1 MPMQQ
6 PALQRIAVLGRGES
20 AARFVRTAREWAM
33 AQQRELRTVA
43 LHAPGDTRSLFVREA
58 DEVCT
63 LAAPWL
69 TGEGTLEAPRLA
81 ASVDL
86 GVIEPA
92 LREARADALW
102 AGWELEPAYGAL
114 AQLCKR
120 LGLTFLGA
128 SVEAIA
134 RAADE
139 AGLRRLCERLA
150 LPWATV
156 EQVGAAGARR
166 IAVLVASDHA
176 ATGWALGACDVTLQ
190 PQGVAQLVE
199 APPPALPPSLRDALS
214 SAALRLVGELGAIDL
229 GAVEFICQPEPE
241 RWGLHRVQLGLPE
254 IHGAVEAT
262 SGLDLIKLQLD
273 LAAGRRL
280 EGEPPP
286 AAGCALEVRLHA
298 DALLDGALASGGPL
312 HTLRLPFGTGVSL
325 EAGYAVGDLVPGG
338 PAADVV
344 RLVTT
349 GLRREQAL
357 ARMERAL
364 RDTAVVVGEG
374 ASNQGLLLGLLAQPE
389 VVAGRADG
397 PWLERWVAS
406 RGAEVAPDAAVAL
419 VFAAVAA
426 YRAELAAERMHFYVT
441 AAHGRPEL
449 DEEVGRAIELSLGGE
464 SYRLRLRR
472 VGPLSYRAYVNGLRI
487 EFELEDL
494 EPSVHRVLCAGR
506 RYRIVA
512 GAHGPAQ
519 VVLVNGVP
527 HRVQGDRG
535 GVVRAPAPAV
545 VASVGVKEGDE
556 VAIGDRL
563 AVLEAMKTETAL
575 LARFAGRVRRVLVIN
590 NGQVAAGA
598 PLFVI
603 EPPATSST
611 AFGPGV
617 RLRFDDLGVREA
629 EGDGEGAAAR
639 QLLAELRALV
649 LGFDADAA
657 RLRQAV
663 AEHGVLTPGLPAADA
678 EVLRLED
685 ELLGVFVDLRSL
697 FRRKGLDRH
706 EDEETRQ
713 SATEYLLTYLREIDA
728 QGESLPADFVERLQ
742 GALVHYGVRQ
752 LERSLALEEALFRIF
767 KAQQRLD
774 DQLTPVFSVLQRR
787 LDRRDELAPMVGAGF
802 RAVLDRLIVETQGRF
817 PTLNDLAHE
826 VRYRYF
832 DQPVLEQNRTR
843 VQAEA
848 ARQVAAL
855 ARLPAGQAD
864 EAAMQALVEVP
875 QPLTRLLFDPS
886 AEDGSSQQRVMLELL
901 LRRHY
906 RIRPLERVR
915 LLQHEHG
922 PVVAAEYPYEGQRIQ
937 VLSACSE
944 PARLASTLRTLVA
957 LSAGCGA
964 GEAYALEI
972 YCRRQDPIADVG
984 QLGEELLALV
994 QRLEPGRP
1002 LRRIV
1007 IGVSHAGEE
1016 SRIEYFTFRQGPGGF
1031 AEDKLYRG
1039 LHPMI
1044 GKRLQLWRLSNFEI
1058 ERLPSVEEI
1067 YLYRATA
1074 RDNPKDERLFALAEV
1089 RDLTA
1094 VRDAQGRVERLP
1106 ELERL
1111 LFEALASI
1119 RRVQAQRAPQQRLH
1133 WNRVQLFVW
1142 PVFELRAEE
1151 LNAVVHRLAPATA
1164 GLGLERVLVRARMP
1178 EAESLELRDRV
1189 LDIAKRGG
1197 AGVTVRFRDPPT
1209 APMQPVTEYVQ
1220 KVVSLRQRGLLYP
1233 YELIEM
1239 LTPAREGVQAE
1250 YPPGEFLEHDLDAE
1264 GRLVPVERPYGLN
1277 KANIVV
1283 GLLRHFTARYP
1294 EGMTRVA
1301 LFGDPSRGMGALA
1314 EPECR
1319 RINAALALAQQ
1330 LGVPLEWFAVSAGA
1344 KISMS
1349 SGVENMDWISLVLRR
1364 LIEFTQAGGEVN
1376 VVVMGINVGA
1386 QPYWNAE
1393 ATMLMHTRG
1402 ILIMTAQGS
1411 MVLTGKRA
1419 LDYSGGV
1426 SAADNEGIGGYD
1438 HIMGPNGQAQ
1448 YFAADVHEACQ
1459 LLLRYYEH
1467 SYVAPGERFPRRGAS
1482 SDAAERDVRSY
1493 PHGRIDGTSFLT
1505 VGEVFSDEHN
1515 PGRKKPFDIR
1525 RVMHAVVDQDDQP
1538 LERWYNMR
1546 DAETSVVW
1554 DACLGGY
1561 PVCLLGLESRP
1572 LPRLG
1577 FVPADGPRRWTA
1589 GTLFPQSSKK
1599 VARAI
1604 NSVGGRRPLVVL
1616 ANLSGFDGSPESM
1629 RNVQLEYGAEIG
1641 RAVVNFRGPI
1651 VFAVISRYH
1660 GGAFVVFSNQLNER
1674 IEVAALQGTHASV
1687 IGGAPAAAVVF
1698 SRDVEKRTRDDARVR
1713 ELERQCRAAEGVEKV
1728 RLRARLDALMR
1739 VVESEKLGEVA
1750 EEYDRVHDIFR
1761 AQKMGSVHHI
1771 IAPERLRPY
1780 LVEAIER
1787 GVQRELGQVAAAADR
1802 S

>member
-1 MPMQQ
+1 MQ
-6 PALQRIAVLGRGES
+6 PPILQRIAVIGRGEP
-20 AARFVRTAREWAM
+20 AARFVRTAREWAA
-33 AQQRELRTVA
+33 AQGRELRTVA
-43 LHAPGDTRSLFVREA
+43 LYAPGEAGSLWLREA
-58 DEVCT
+58 DESWRLGAPAGADEGSAQDPRAGAGLE
-63 LAAPWL
+63 LAAV
-69 TGEGTLEAPRLA
+69 EA
-81 ASVDL
+81 
-86 GVIEPA
+86 A
-92 LREARADALW
+92 LREVRADALW
-102 AGWELEPAYGAL
+102 AGWDRAGEHAL
-114 AQLCKR
+114 LARLCQS
-120 LGLTFLGA
+120 LGLTFVGA
-128 SVEAIA
+128 SAETAQ
-134 RAADE
+134 RAAD
-139 AGLRRLCERLA
+139 AGGLRRLCERLG
-150 LPWATV
+150 LSWC
-156 EQVGAAGARR
+156 GAEAAREAGARR
-166 IAVLVASDHA
+166 IAVFVAADDA
-176 ATGWALGACDVTLQ
+176 GTVWALGACDLTLQ

-199 APPPALPPSLRDALS
+199 APPPALSSALVEALS
-214 SAALRLVGELGAIDL
+214 AAAVGLVRELGAIQL
-229 GAVEFICQPEPE
+229 GAIEFVCQPASA
-241 RWGLHRVQLGLPE
+241 RWGVLGAQVGLPAA
-254 IHGAVEAT
+254 HGAIEAT
-262 SGLDLIKLQLD
+262 TGLDLIRLQLD
-273 LAAGRRL
+273 LASGQRL
-280 EGEPPP
+280 GGAPPRP
-286 AAGCALEVRLHA
+286 HGCALELRLHA
-298 DALLDGALASGGPL
+298 DELGDGSARRSGLL
-312 HTLRLPFGTGVSL
+312 HTLRLPYGTGLSV
-325 EAGYAVGDLVPGG
+325 EPGYGVGDLVP
-338 PAADVV
+338 ADVETAV
-344 RLVTT
+344 ARLVTT
-349 GLRREQAL
+349 GLQREQAL

-364 RDTAVVVGEG
+364 RDTALLVGDG
-374 ASNQGLLLGLLAQPE
+374 ASNQGLLLGLLAQPAVQE
-389 VVAGRADG
+389 GSADG
-397 PWLERWVAS
+397 PWLARWCEARAVTPTREAS
-406 RGAEVAPDAAVAL
+406 VAL
-419 VFAAVAA
+419 LFAAVAA
-426 YRAELAAERMHFYVT
+426 YRAELAAERIHFYTT

-449 DEEVGRAIELSLGGE
+449 DDEVGRSLELSCHGESHRLRVHRSGPRSYRIYLHGRRIELE
-464 SYRLRLRR
+464 
-472 VGPLSYRAYVNGLRI
+472 V
-487 EFELEDL
+487 EDL
-494 EPSVHRVLCAGR
+494 EPTGHRVCFGGE

-512 GAHGPAQ
+512 SATGPTQ
-519 VVLVNGVP
+519 VVLVDGVP
-527 HRVQGDRG
+527 YRVQGDRG
-535 GVVRAPAPAV
+535 GIVRAPAPAV
-545 VASVGVKEGDE
+545 VVSVCVKEGDE
-556 VAIGDRL
+556 VAVGDRL

-603 EPPATSST
+603 EPPPAS
-611 AFGPGV
+611 AMEPHPRV
-617 RLRFDDLGVREA
+617 RLGFEGFGVREHDEA
-629 EGDGEGAAAR
+629 TGDAGDGR
-639 QLLAELRALV
+639 LILAELRALM

-657 RLRQAV
+657 RLRQTV
-663 AEHGVLTPGLPAADA
+663 AEHGVLTPGLPVDDA
-678 EVLRLED
+678 ELLRLED
-685 ELLGVFVDLRSL
+685 ELLGLFVDLRAL
-697 FRRKGLDRH
+697 FRRKGIDRQ
-706 EDEETRQ
+706 EDEETRA

-742 GALVHYGVRQ
+742 GALVHYGVRE
-752 LERSLALEEALFRIF
+752 LGRSPALEEALFRIF
-767 KAQQRLD
+767 KAEQRLA

-787 LDRRDELAPMVGAGF
+787 LDRRDVLGPLVSRRF
-802 RAVLDRLIVETQGRF
+802 RAVLDRVVTETQGRF
-817 PTLNDLAHE
+817 PALNDLAHE

-832 DQPVLEQNRTR
+832 DQPVLERNRAR

-848 ARQVAAL
+848 AQQVAVL
-855 ARLPAGQAD
+855 ARRPVGAAD

-875 QPLTRLLFDPS
+875 HPLTRLLFGGS
-886 AEDGSSQQRVMLELL
+886 AEEAPGQQRVMLELL

-906 RIRPLERVR
+906 RIRPLEHVR
-915 LLQHEHG
+915 ALVHPHCT
-922 PVVAAEYPYEGQRIQ
+922 VVAADYPFEGQRIH
-937 VLSACSE
+937 VLSACSD
-944 PARLASTLRTLVA
+944 PARLAATLRTLVA
-957 LSAGCGA
+957 LGQGCPA
-964 GEAYALEI
+964 DDELALEI
-972 YCRRQDPIADVG
+972 YCRRQDPIVDVN
-984 QLGEELLALV
+984 QLGEELLALL
-994 QRLEPGRP
+994 QRLEPERR

-1007 IGVSHAGEE
+1007 IGVSHASDEA
-1016 SRIEYFTFRQGPGGF
+1016 RVAFFTFRQEPAGF
-1031 AEDKLYRG
+1031 REELLYRG
-1039 LHPMI
+1039 LHPLI
-1044 GKRLQLWRLSNFEI
+1044 GKRLQLWRLSNFAL
-1058 ERLPSVEEI
+1058 ERLPSVEEV

-1074 RDNPKDERLFALAEV
+1074 RGNPKDERLFALAEV

-1111 LFEALASI
+1111 LLEALASI
-1119 RRVQAQRAPQQRLH
+1119 RHVQAQRPPEQRLQ

-1142 PVFELRAEE
+1142 PVFDLRPEE
-1151 LNAVVHRLAPATA
+1151 LNAIVHRLAPTTA
-1164 GLGLERVLVRARMP
+1164 GLGLERVLLRARMP
-1178 EAESLELRDRV
+1178 EVETGELRDRV

-1209 APMQPVTEYVQ
+1209 VPMQPVTEYVQ

-1233 YELIEM
+1233 YELIEL
-1239 LTPAREGVQAE
+1239 LTPAREGVQAA
-1250 YPPGEFLEHDLDAE
+1250 YPPGEFVEHDLDAE
-1264 GRLVPVERPYGLN
+1264 GRLVPVDRPYGLN

-1294 EGMTRVA
+1294 EGMLRVV
-1301 LFGDPSRGMGALA
+1301 LLGDPSRGMGSLA

-1376 VVVMGINVGA
+1376 VVVLGINVGA

-1467 SYVAPGERFPRRGAS
+1467 SYVAPGERFPRRATS
-1482 SDAAERDVRSY
+1482 NDDAARDVRSY
-1493 PHGRIDGTSFLT
+1493 PHGRIDGTSFVT
-1505 VGEVFSDEHN
+1505 IGEVFSDEHN

-1546 DAETSVVW
+1546 DAETAVVW
-1554 DACLGGY
+1554 DGCIGGY
-1561 PVCLLGLESRP
+1561 SVCLLGLESRP

-1629 RNVQLEYGAEIG
+1629 RGIQLEYGAEIG
-1641 RAVVNFRGPI
+1641 RAVVNFHGPI
-1651 VFAVISRYH
+1651 VFAVVSRYH

-1674 IEVAALQGTHASV
+1674 IEVAALQGTYASV

-1698 SRDVEKRTRDDARVR
+1698 SRDVEKRSRDDARVR
-1713 ELERQCRAAEGVEKV
+1713 ELERQCRAAEGAEKV
-1728 RLRARLDALMR
+1728 RLRARLDALLR

-1750 EEYDRVHDIFR
+1750 EEYDRAHDIFR

-1787 GVQRELGQVAAAADR
+1787 GMQRELARTAAAAQR
-1802 S
+1802 G